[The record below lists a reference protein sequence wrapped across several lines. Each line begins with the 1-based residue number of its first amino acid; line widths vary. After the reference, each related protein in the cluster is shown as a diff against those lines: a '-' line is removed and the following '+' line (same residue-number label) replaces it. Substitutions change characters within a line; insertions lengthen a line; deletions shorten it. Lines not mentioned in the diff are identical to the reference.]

1 MELMKTT
8 RQVQVHLLLQLGNQ
22 GSADAQVMGDIFEIA
37 IYNAMLSTGQITE
50 ISAAIGAKYL
60 IY

>member
-1 MELMKTT
+1 
-8 RQVQVHLLLQLGNQ
+8 
-22 GSADAQVMGDIFEIA
+22 MGDIFEIA